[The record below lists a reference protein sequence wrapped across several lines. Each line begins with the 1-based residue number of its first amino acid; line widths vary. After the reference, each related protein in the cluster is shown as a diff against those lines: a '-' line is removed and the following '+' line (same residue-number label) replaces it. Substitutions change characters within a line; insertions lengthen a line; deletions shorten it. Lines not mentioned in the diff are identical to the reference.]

1 MVVLLDNAQRLDY
14 LPVAQEHTSVSWLLA
29 SAALMAPFAW
39 RLIVTA
45 WQRGYSRSPC
55 YMPLAVSLAAEDNC
69 FGGDLDI
76 EVGAVGRPVQRA
88 GSTST
93 TAGYAG
99 NEDPSTIKADAAD
112 ISCSHGGDGV
122 KTRCSTR
129 PRERLEKESITRLS
143 LRMFSFAAGLRCLRK
158 VSDLCVLSVTP
169 WCLCI
174 RLEDGDPTGRSIIHT
189 WDSANCF
196 I

>member
-1 MVVLLDNAQRLDY
+1 M
-14 LPVAQEHTSVSWLLA
+14 
-29 SAALMAPFAW
+29 
-39 RLIVTA
+39 
-45 WQRGYSRSPC
+45 
-55 YMPLAVSLAAEDNC
+55 
-69 FGGDLDI
+69 
-76 EVGAVGRPVQRA
+76 GRTVQRA

-99 NEDPSTIKADAAD
+99 NEDPSTIQDDSAD

-129 PRERLEKESITRLS
+129 PRERLETESITRLS
-143 LRMFSFAAGLRCLRK
+143 LRMFSFTAGLPALRCLRK

-169 WCLCI
+169 RCLCI

-196 I
+196 IQELLHPNSRPLRNMAKEASHQLPRCVQSRRQRPVLMEAFTGCGTFLTDCVVQQWHSGA